1 MRQRVQLQ
9 QNNYHAGRKKAEH
22 VTRIPCYRHCAA
34 AFFLSSIYISQAFK
48 ITARCKD
55 LLSDVM
61 TSCLFCLSILCI
73 FLDNNLQFPQ
83 FSLKKK
89 LYPFCIIC
97 LLNILKCTEYYSKF
111 APKTLTFHRFYCMI
125 ILNIFSGANQDFVL
139 LNNSGTFQKEISP
152 LLVI

>member
-1 MRQRVQLQ
+1 MVS
-9 QNNYHAGRKKAEH
+9 AGVFTPAPVSEIFCYCTSSDTARRRKLDTNLTTE
-22 VTRIPCYRHCAA
+22 PCYRHCAA

-97 LLNILKCTEYYSKF
+97 LLNILKRTEYYGKF
-111 APKTLTFHRFYCMI
+111 ASKTLT
-125 ILNIFSGANQDFVL
+125 
-139 LNNSGTFQKEISP
+139 
-152 LLVI
+152 

>member
-22 VTRIPCYRHCAA
+22 VTRIVSCSVCAVYDPPFGWNSQLRCSDTARRRKLDTNLTTEPCYRHCAA

-97 LLNILKCTEYYSKF
+97 LLNILQPSEYYGKF
-111 APKTLTFHRFYCMI
+111 ASKTLT
-125 ILNIFSGANQDFVL
+125 
-139 LNNSGTFQKEISP
+139 
-152 LLVI
+152 

>member
-1 MRQRVQLQ
+1 MIFTRWQPRLRARPERKVQKVPKMPEAQRQPRLQVRQRVQLQ

-48 ITARCKD
+48 ITARCKN

-97 LLNILKCTEYYSKF
+97 LLNILKRTEYYGKF
-111 APKTLTFHRFYCMI
+111 ASKTLT
-125 ILNIFSGANQDFVL
+125 
-139 LNNSGTFQKEISP
+139 
-152 LLVI
+152 

>member
-1 MRQRVQLQ
+1 MTHRFLFQFCSVYDPATVSLELAASLLRLT
-9 QNNYHAGRKKAEH
+9 ARRRKLDTNLTTE
-22 VTRIPCYRHCAA
+22 PCYRHCAA
-34 AFFLSSIYISQAFK
+34 AFFLSIYILTFK

-97 LLNILKCTEYYSKF
+97 LLNILKRTEYYGKF
-111 APKTLTFHRFYCMI
+111 ASKTLT
-125 ILNIFSGANQDFVL
+125 
-139 LNNSGTFQKEISP
+139 
-152 LLVI
+152 